1 MNPFTERKYII
12 AAIFGIVAVIF
23 LFRLFWMQVIDN
35 SYKLSAENNSRRN
48 VTQYPARGLILDRN
62 GKLIVYNEAA
72 YDLMVT
78 PSQVQ
83 TFDTAD
89 LCNILEIQKTYL
101 VKTIDSARRYS
112 RYKPSEVVK
121 QMSATTYAKL
131 QEKLYKFPGFYV
143 QSRTLRKYNYKIASH
158 LLGYVG
164 EVDQKIID
172 KNPYY
177 KARDY
182 IGITGIEKTYE
193 KDLRGRK
200 GVKILLVDV
209 HNREVGS
216 YLNGKFDTTAI
227 VGSDLTTT
235 LDADLQQ
242 YAEFLMQKM
251 HGSVVA
257 IEPSTGEILV
267 MASMPTYD
275 PSLLVGRA
283 RRKNYGLLYKD
294 SINKPL
300 FDRAVMAVYPPGST
314 FKLIN
319 GLIGLQEGTLV
330 PSNAYSCS
338 MGYHAGGLTVGC
350 HRHSSPLALVGGIQ
364 NSCNAYF
371 CHVFRNILDNS
382 KEHPTFTDAYNM
394 WRYHVLSFGFNKK
407 LGTDIP
413 NELRGFIP
421 DVAYYDRYH
430 GKGRWKS
437 LTVISLSIGQ
447 GEIGITPLQMANMAA
462 TLANKGYYYT
472 PHIVKKIK
480 GKADIDPKF
489 REKHFTNIDTS
500 YYSVIIEGM
509 SMAVKGG
516 TATVAK
522 MPDIEVCAKTG
533 TAQNPHGEDHSIFI
547 AFAPRTNPKI
557 AISVYVENGGFGATW
572 AGPIASL
579 LIEKYLKDTVSRP
592 YLEQR
597 VLSFNKSYKP

>member
-1 MNPFTERKYII
+1 MNPFTERKYVI
-12 AAIFGIVAVIF
+12 AAIYGIVGIIF
-23 LFRLFWMQVIDN
+23 LIRLFWMQVVDN

-78 PSQVQ
+78 PSQVKN
-83 TFDTAD
+83 FDTAE
-89 LCNILEIQKTYL
+89 LCNILELPKPYL
-101 VKTIDSARRYS
+101 KSTLDSARRYS
-112 RYKPSEVVK
+112 AYKPSEVVK
-121 QMSATTYAKL
+121 QMSAVTYAKL

-177 KARDY
+177 KPRDY
-182 IGITGIEKTYE
+182 IGISGLERTYE
-193 KDLRGRK
+193 EDLRGKK

-216 YLNGKFDTTAI
+216 YLNGRFDTTAV
-227 VGSDLTTT
+227 VGRDLTSTI
-235 LDADLQQ
+235 DADLQQ
-242 YAEFLMQKM
+242 YAEYLMQKM

-275 PSLLVGRA
+275 PALLVGRA
-283 RRKNYGLLYKD
+283 RRKNFVNLQLD
-294 SINKPL
+294 SIHKPL

-319 GLIGLQEGTLV
+319 GMIGLQEGTLV
-330 PSNAYSCS
+330 PSNSYSCS

-350 HRHSSPLALVGGIQ
+350 HRHPSPLNLVGGIQ

-371 CHVFRNILDNS
+371 CIAFRNILDN
-382 KEHPTFTDAYNM
+382 KEYASISEAYNM
-394 WRYHVLSFGFNKK
+394 WRYHVLSFGFGNK

-413 NELRGFIP
+413 NELKGYIP
-421 DVAYYDRYH
+421 DVGYYDRYH

-462 TLANKGYYYT
+462 TIANRGYYYT
-472 PHIVKKIK
+472 PHLVKKIK
-480 GKADIDPKF
+480 GKDQIDAKF
-489 REKHFTNIDTS
+489 RKKHFTNIDTAYFS
-500 YYSVIIEGM
+500 TIIEGM
-509 SMAVKGG
+509 SMAVKAG
-516 TATVAK
+516 TATVAR
-522 MPDIEVCAKTG
+522 MPDVEVCAKTG

-547 AFAPRTNPKI
+547 AFAPRNNPKI

-572 AGPIASL
+572 AGPVASL
-579 LIEKYLKDTVSRP
+579 LIEKYLKDTLSRP
-592 YLEQR
+592 WLEQH
-597 VLSFNKSYKP
+597 LLNFNRKYTP

>member
-1 MNPFTERKYII
+1 MNPFTHRKYVIG
-12 AAIFGIVAVIF
+12 AIYGIVGIIF
-23 LFRLFWMQVIDN
+23 IVRLFWMQVVDT

-78 PSQVQ
+78 PFQVQ
-83 TFDTAD
+83 EFDTAE
-89 LCNILEIQKTYL
+89 LCNILDVSEEYL
-101 VKTIDSARRYS
+101 KSTLDSARSYS
-112 RYKPSEVVK
+112 AFKASEVVK
-121 QMSATTYAKL
+121 QMSAVTYARL

-143 QSRTLRKYNYKIASH
+143 QTRTLRKYNYKIAAQS
-158 LLGYVG
+158 LGYVG
-164 EVDQKIID
+164 EVDKKIID

-182 IGITGIEKTYE
+182 IGITGLERTYE
-193 KDLRGRK
+193 EDLRGKK
-200 GVKILLVDV
+200 GVNILLVDV
-209 HNREVGS
+209 HNRVVGS
-216 YLNGKFDTTAI
+216 YLNGKYDTTSV

-242 YAEFLMQKM
+242 YAEHLMQKM

-267 MASMPTYD
+267 MASLPTYD
-275 PSLLVGRA
+275 PSLLVGRV
-283 RRKNYGLLYKD
+283 RRRNFGNLLMD
-294 SINKPL
+294 TIHKPL

-319 GLIGLQEGTLV
+319 GLIGLQEGILV
-330 PSNAYSCS
+330 PGNAYSCS

-350 HRHSSPLALVGGIQ
+350 HRHGSPLDLIGGIQ

-371 CHVFRNILDNS
+371 CNVFRNTLDNKQYPS
-382 KEHPTFTDAYNM
+382 IADAYNM
-394 WRYHVLSFGFNKK
+394 WRYYVLSFGFSKK

-413 NELRGFIP
+413 NELNGYIP
-421 DVAYYDRYH
+421 DVGYYDRYH
-430 GKGRWKS
+430 GKGKWKS

-462 TLANKGYYYT
+462 TIANKGYYYI
-472 PHIVKKIK
+472 PHLVKKIK
-480 GKADIDPKF
+480 GKNGIDPKYK
-489 REKHFTNIDTS
+489 EKHFTGIDTAYFS
-500 YYSVIIEGM
+500 PIIEGM

-516 TATVAK
+516 TATVAR
-522 MPDIEVCAKTG
+522 MADIEVCAKTG

-547 AFAPRTNPKI
+547 AFAPRVNPKI

-572 AGPIASL
+572 AGPVASL

-592 YLEQR
+592 WLEQH
-597 VLSFNKSYKP
+597 LLNFNRNYAE

>member
-12 AAIFGIVAVIF
+12 AAIFGIVGVIF

-48 VTQYPARGLILDRN
+48 ITQYPARGLILDRN

-72 YDLMVT
+72 YDLMVI

-83 TFDTAD
+83 TFDTVD
-89 LCNILEIQKTYL
+89 LCNILEISKSYL
-101 VKTIDSARRYS
+101 VYALDTAKSYS
-112 RYKPSEVVK
+112 KYKHSEVVK

-131 QEKLYKFPGFYV
+131 QEKLYKFPGFFV
-143 QSRTLRKYNYKIASH
+143 QARTLRKYNYKIASH
-158 LLGYVG
+158 LLGYVS
-164 EVDQKIID
+164 EVDQNIVK

-177 KARDY
+177 KKGDY
-182 IGITGIEKTYE
+182 IGTSGIEKTYE
-193 KDLRGRK
+193 KELRGRK
-200 GVKILLVDV
+200 GVKISLVDV
-209 HNREVGS
+209 HNRIVGS

-267 MASMPTYD
+267 MASLPTYD
-275 PSLLVGRA
+275 PSLLIGRT
-283 RRKNYGLLYKD
+283 RSKNFTALD
-294 SINKPL
+294 SDKVNKPL

-319 GLIGLQEGTLV
+319 GLVGLQEGTLV
-330 PSNAYSCS
+330 PSNTYSCS
-338 MGYHAGGLTVGC
+338 MGYHAGNLTVGC
-350 HRHSSPLALVGGIQ
+350 HRHSSPLNLIGGIQ
-364 NSCNAYF
+364 ISCNAYF
-371 CHVFRNILDNS
+371 CNVFRNILDN
-382 KEHPTFTDAYNM
+382 KEYPTLTDAYNM

-413 NELRGFIP
+413 NELRGYIP
-421 DVAYYDRYH
+421 DAAYYDRYH

-437 LTVISLSIGQ
+437 LTVISLAIGQ

-462 TLANKGYYYT
+462 TMANRGYYYI
-472 PHIVKKIK
+472 PHLVKKIK
-480 GKADIDPKF
+480 GKADIDPRFK
-489 REKHFTNIDTS
+489 EKHFTNIDTS
-500 YYSVIIEGM
+500 YFSVIIEGM

-547 AFAPRTNPKI
+547 AFAPRNNPKI

-572 AGPIASL
+572 AGPVASL

-592 YLEQR
+592 WLEQH
-597 VLSFNKSYKP
+597 VLSFNKPYNP